1 MAIKGANLNV
11 HGFPQNSLS
20 FSEIENEFGNNVTRS
35 MGGYRMQNLNIGD
48 LTEVSLSRDGSGPN
62 ANNRIPVDNEPI
74 SFSHFFS
81 SKQNIIIDF
90 YTNNQN
96 RVNAKTDKYN
106 SSNPNGRYVVVGSV
120 NNAKPSSTSG
130 KKVIIHV
137 NKTIGS
143 EQNSRQHC
151 ALRTGSWNAGTELLV
166 EVGSGGFITGAGGK
180 GGNSNRNAQGDGGNS
195 GTSALGIQYS
205 GTVVQTTG
213 GKIYAGFGGGGAG
226 GGGETK
232 KEGSRWGGG
241 RGPEVVCAG
250 GGGGGGAGTPA
261 GGGGTSPDGAAFNGQ
276 AGNAN
281 SAGEGRLGANPVS
294 RGDAGVQGGRGGD
307 GGWISGAGQVGL
319 PGAAA
324 NLTGR
329 RHENPGLHGGGNGGG
344 NGAGIRKTNNSVS
357 FTLVG
362 GSNVFGS
369 TNENGVS

>member
-1 MAIKGANLNV
+1 MAIKPYNNG
-11 HGFPQNSLS
+11 QNPLS
-20 FSEIENEFGNNVTRS
+20 FSELENEFGNNSSRS
-35 MGGYRMQNLNIGD
+35 MGGYRMRDLNIGD
-48 LTEVSLSRDGSGPN
+48 LSEVSLSRDGSGPN
-62 ANNRIPVDNEPI
+62 ANNRIPVDDEAI

-96 RVNAKTDKYN
+96 RINAKTDKYN
-106 SSNPNGRYVVVGSV
+106 SSNSNGRYVVVGAV

-137 NKTIGS
+137 NRTIGS
-143 EQNSRQHC
+143 EKNNTTHC
-151 ALRTGSWNAGTELLV
+151 ALRTGTWDNGTELLV
-166 EVGSGGFITGAGGK
+166 EVGSAGFITGAGGN
-180 GGNSNRNAQGDGGNS
+180 GGNSNRQGNGNGGAVGS
-195 GTSALGIQYS
+195 SALGIQYN
-205 GTVVQTTG
+205 GATVQTTG

-226 GGGETK
+226 GGGDTK

-281 SAGEGRLGANPVS
+281 SAGAGRLGANPVS
-294 RGDAGVQGGRGGD
+294 RGDAGIQGGRGGD
-307 GGWISGAGQVGL
+307 GGWIQGIGQVGR
-319 PGAAA
+319 PGNAS

-329 RHENPGLHGGGNGGG
+329 RHEDPFTRVGGAGAG
-344 NGAGIRKTNNSVS
+344 NGAAIRKSGGVNY
-357 FTLVG
+357 TLAG
-362 GSNVFGS
+362 GTTVFGD
-369 TNENGVS
+369 TNASGVG